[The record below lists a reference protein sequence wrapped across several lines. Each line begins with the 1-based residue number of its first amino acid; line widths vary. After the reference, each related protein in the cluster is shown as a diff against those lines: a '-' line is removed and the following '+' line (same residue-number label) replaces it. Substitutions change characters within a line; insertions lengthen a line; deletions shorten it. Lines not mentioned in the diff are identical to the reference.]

1 MPAIGSLP
9 PLTMIAAPG
18 AAPEAVRAEDS
29 AAPVA
34 LRVPAVVNAAPVAPE
49 APVALGAPVA
59 PEARGADPPL
69 KLLSRVGAA

>member
-9 PLTMIAAPG
+9 PLMMMAAPG

-49 APVALGAPVA
+49 ALGAPVA